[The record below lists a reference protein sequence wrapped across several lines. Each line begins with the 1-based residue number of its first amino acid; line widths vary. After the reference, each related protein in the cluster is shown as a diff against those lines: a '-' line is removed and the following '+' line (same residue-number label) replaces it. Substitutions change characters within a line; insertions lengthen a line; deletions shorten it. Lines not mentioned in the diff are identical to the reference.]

1 MNRPIVDANKKFSD
15 HGGILRTN
23 QALNLGISPRTL
35 YTMRDAGLIRRLGR
49 GVYQLSTEDPLG
61 NPDLV
66 SVSLRI
72 PKAVI
77 CLISALHF
85 YGMTAQIPHQVYIAL
100 PQPAE
105 KPRIEFPPL
114 DIIWLSEKVY
124 SSGIQEHQVD
134 GFSIKVYSKE
144 KTIADCFKFR
154 NKIGAT
160 IALEAL
166 KEYLDQSDRSIDTL
180 LDYARID
187 RVEKLVSRYLEA
199 LL

>member
-1 MNRPIVDANKKFSD
+1 MDRHILDANKKFSD
-15 HGGILRTN
+15 HGGILRTS
-23 QALNLGISPRTL
+23 QALALGITPRTL
-35 YTMRDAGLIRRLGR
+35 YAMRDTGLIRQLDR
-49 GVYQLSTEDPLG
+49 GVYQLATEEPLG

-66 SVSLRI
+66 SVALRV

-124 SSGIQEHQVD
+124 STGIQEHHVD

-154 NKIGAT
+154 NKIGVS

-166 KEYLDQSDRSIDTL
+166 KEYIGQSDRSIDKL

-187 RVEKLVSRYLEA
+187 RVEKLVSQYLEV

>member
-1 MNRPIVDANKKFSD
+1 MF
-15 HGGILRTN
+15 TN
-23 QALNLGISPRTL
+23 WLPKNLF
-35 YTMRDAGLIRRLGR
+35 
-49 GVYQLSTEDPLG
+49 G

-66 SVSLRI
+66 SVSLRV

-124 SSGIQEHQVD
+124 STGIQEYQVD

>member
-15 HGGILRTN
+15 HGGILRTH
-23 QALNLGISPRTL
+23 QAINLGISPRTL
-35 YTMRDAGLIRRLGR
+35 YAMRDAGLIRRLGR
-49 GVYQLSTEDPLG
+49 GVYQLSTDDPLG
-61 NPDLV
+61 NPDMV
-66 SVSLRI
+66 SVSLRV
-72 PKAVI
+72 PKAVF

-85 YGMTAQIPHQVYIAL
+85 YGMTDQIPHRVYIAL

>member
-1 MNRPIVDANKKFSD
+1 MNRHILDANKKFSD
-15 HGGILRTN
+15 HGGILRTS
-23 QALNLGISPRTL
+23 QALALGITPRTL
-35 YTMRDAGLIRRLGR
+35 YAMRDTGLIRQLDR
-49 GVYQLSTEDPLG
+49 GVYQLATEEPLG

-66 SVSLRI
+66 SVALRV

-124 SSGIQEHQVD
+124 STGIQEHQVD
-134 GFSIKVYSKE
+134 GFSIKIYSKE

-154 NKIGAT
+154 NKIGVS

-166 KEYLDQSDRSIDTL
+166 KEYIDLSDRSIDTL

-187 RVEKLVSRYLEA
+187 RVEKLVSRYLEV